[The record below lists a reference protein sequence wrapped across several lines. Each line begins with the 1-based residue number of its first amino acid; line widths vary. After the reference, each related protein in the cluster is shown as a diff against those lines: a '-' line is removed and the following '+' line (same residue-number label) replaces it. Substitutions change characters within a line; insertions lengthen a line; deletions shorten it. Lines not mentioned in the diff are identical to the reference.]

1 MFIIYNPRMEKSLD
15 VSRSKNHSAI
25 ILTSGGLDSTT
36 CLAIAK
42 SEGFAK
48 LYSLTFDYG
57 QRHRQELLAAARV
70 AEKFGTT
77 EHRVIKIDLRQF
89 GHSALTADI
98 NVPKDR
104 DESAMNAEVPVTYV
118 PARNTIFLSF
128 ALAWAEILGVM
139 DIYLGVNAID
149 YSGYP
154 DCRPEYIAAFEA
166 MANLATKMA
175 VEGPKAERF
184 RIHTPLI
191 QLTKAEIILRGVAL
205 GVDYS
210 LTHSCYDPAPDGR
223 ACGHC
228 DSCLLRSKGFAQ
240 AGVADPTRYVL

>member
-1 MFIIYNPRMEKSLD
+1 MQNSPEISNSPNRP
-15 VSRSKNHSAI
+15 AI
-25 ILTSGGLDSTT
+25 VLTSGGLDSTT

-42 SEGFAK
+42 SEGFTK

-70 AEKFGTT
+70 AVEFGTT

-139 DIYLGVNAID
+139 DIY
-149 YSGYP
+149 
-154 DCRPEYIAAFEA
+154 
-166 MANLATKMA
+166 
-175 VEGPKAERF
+175 
-184 RIHTPLI
+184 
-191 QLTKAEIILRGVAL
+191 
-205 GVDYS
+205 
-210 LTHSCYDPAPDGR
+210 
-223 ACGHC
+223 
-228 DSCLLRSKGFAQ
+228 
-240 AGVADPTRYVL
+240 